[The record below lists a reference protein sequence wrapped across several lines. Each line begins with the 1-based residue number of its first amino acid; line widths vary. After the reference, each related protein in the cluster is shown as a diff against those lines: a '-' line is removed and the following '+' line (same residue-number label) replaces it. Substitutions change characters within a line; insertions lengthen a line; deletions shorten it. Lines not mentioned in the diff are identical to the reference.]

1 MADKYYVGV
10 SDRKKYEKIKQY
22 NFYIHYILHDF
33 TQDDWV
39 RIDNTTKF
47 TLDVTRPC
55 KYFIYF
61 KPWEVQKIL
70 PGTIRGDIQVQ
81 RNGDY
86 FSGSNN
92 TVDCPMYNYSV
103 EVIKGDPS
111 LISMNNATGELYA
124 KSKTQDYT
132 LVFTIC
138 GTNSTNNDD
147 CITSEPRSFSVVFQ
161 ISPKQ
166 PLKVDADHQE
176 KETV

>member
-1 MADKYYVGV
+1 
-10 SDRKKYEKIKQY
+10 
-22 NFYIHYILHDF
+22 
-33 TQDDWV
+33 
-39 RIDNTTKF
+39 
-47 TLDVTRPC
+47 
-55 KYFIYF
+55 
-61 KPWEVQKIL
+61 
-70 PGTIRGDIQVQ
+70 
-81 RNGDY
+81 
-86 FSGSNN
+86 
-92 TVDCPMYNYSV
+92 MYNYSV

-147 CITSEPRSFSVVFQ
+147 CITSDPRSFSVVFQ
-161 ISPKQ
+161 TSPKQ